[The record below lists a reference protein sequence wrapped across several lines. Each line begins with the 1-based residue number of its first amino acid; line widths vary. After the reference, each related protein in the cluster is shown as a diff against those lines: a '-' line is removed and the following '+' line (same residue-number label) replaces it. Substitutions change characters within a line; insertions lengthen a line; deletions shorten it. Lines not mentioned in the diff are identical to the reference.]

1 MGDALRVAVFTVVEV
16 VALVIWLALV
26 RGEAGTF
33 QMDSISIV
41 TGLGILAVGIT
52 IEHLLSYN
60 VINKRPLFKLG
71 GLPVGKKL
79 VVSVIETGIWA
90 IWLILADTNA
100 LVAALGLAVLL
111 IFEHSFSDNVFKGR
125 GIFSRL
131 LNVRTVGF
139 SLIEAAGAAV
149 WLALVGAGQQI
160 AGIAALLITS
170 LIEHTMAVNL
180 GRSEL
185 FMDSGRKSP
194 SS

>member
-1 MGDALRVAVFTVVEV
+1 MGDALKVAVFTVVEV
-16 VALVIWLALV
+16 AALVIWLALV

-33 QMDSISIV
+33 QMDSVSIA

-60 VINKRPLFKLG
+60 VIHKRPLFKLG

-100 LVAALGLAVLL
+100 LAAALVLAVLL
-111 IFEHSFSDNVFKGR
+111 IFEHTFSDNVFKGR
-125 GIFSRL
+125 GIFSGL

-139 SLIEAAGAAV
+139 SIIEAAGAAV
-149 WLALVGAGQQI
+149 WLAFVGAGQPI
-160 AGIAALLITS
+160 GGIAALLITS
-170 LIEHTMAVNL
+170 FIEHTMAVNL
-180 GRSEL
+180 GREQTVSI
-185 FMDSGRKSP
+185 
-194 SS
+194 

>member
-33 QMDSISIV
+33 QRDSISV
-41 TGLGILAVGIT
+41 LTGLGILAVGIT

-90 IWLILADTNA
+90 IWLILADFNA
-100 LVAALGLAVLL
+100 LVAAVGLAVLL

-125 GIFSRL
+125 GIFTRL

-185 FMDSGRKSP
+185 FMDPGR
-194 SS
+194 SSSSS